1 MKKTSE
7 GKPAKGSAKEKRR
20 APARTT
26 LRKAK
31 DETASSQNRVIEG
44 INRILQES
52 LLCETEEQLV
62 RVCLEVAKE
71 LTGSQLGI
79 MALVSEKERADV
91 TGFSQQDYWVHD
103 TSIQKG
109 ASGLAGLDNIC
120 ARVFS
125 EKKSLLTNDP
135 TSLADL
141 GGVVKE
147 GFSIQSLLALPL
159 ITSAKPVG
167 IVAVANRD
175 GGYRKEDLAVL
186 EVLKPVFVEVVTH
199 KRAETETRK
208 MAQFPQSNP
217 NPVLRVDGEGTI
229 LYVNPPAQRMLE
241 TMGWRAGTP
250 LPKPLHRNV
259 TAVLR
264 SGTCQEIELTGTNE
278 HAWAF
283 SLSPNVTAGEV
294 NIYAR
299 DVTAMR
305 QAEDELKRRNE
316 ELETARAA
324 TEYEKDRLDA
334 VMSALPVGVAITDSH
349 GAYDGYNAAFEQIWG
364 GESVDGRGSCK
375 AWWAD
380 TGKPVAPGE
389 WASAQA
395 AEKNR
400 PVTGQ
405 LLEIERFDGSR
416 RFILNSAAPVHD
428 SDGRIIGSAVA
439 LQDVTE
445 LRNAEEAII
454 RAKREWQSVFD
465 SVPDLITILDTRH
478 RVVRANR
485 AMADHLGVTP
495 QECIGMECFRGV
507 HGTGAP
513 PSYCPHRKTLADGQ
527 AHTAEI
533 HEEKLGGDFLISCT
547 PIFDEKGKMTGSVH
561 IAHDI
566 TERRRIENDLRESE
580 ERLRLAQE
588 AAGIEIWDFDPR
600 SGVMECNAR
609 VKAWWGLS
617 PESTYTYDRWL
628 EGLHP
633 EDREAAVANVRRSLE
648 PEGPGRQ
655 DMEYRVA
662 QSDGSYRW
670 LSVRAQTHFEDT
682 KNGRQAV
689 RVIGAMQDVTERK
702 RAEEALRQAR
712 DELERRVE
720 ERTAELRQTSL
731 YARSLIETSLDP
743 LLTISP
749 DGRITDVN
757 RAMETETGVA
767 RSELVGSDFSE
778 YFTDPGQAKE
788 GYQRVLSD
796 GELRDYPLTI
806 RHISGSTTDVLYNAA
821 IYRNEAGEVQGVF
834 AAARDVTQRKRTE
847 DALRRSEAL
856 LEKAQR
862 IARLGSWEWNLV
874 TNDLVWSDQ
883 VFHILGLSPQDP
895 APTYPKYL
903 ELVHPDD
910 RGRLEEHLRRVLDGE
925 EVCNIKYRVL
935 RRDGEIR
942 TVHGQGELHF
952 AEDGTPAHM
961 VGTVMDITEQAR
973 AEEEA
978 RARQQQLVQADKVVS
993 LGILV
998 SGVAHEINNPNHA
1011 IMSNMAAFTGVWEN
1025 ARPILDRFHRDF
1037 GDFVLGGYEYSA
1049 YRDTISRMLTDAL
1062 ANSRRIEVIVN
1073 ELRDFA
1079 RHSPEAQMTALDV
1092 NSVVKSATVLISN
1105 LVQKSTDRF
1114 SIVCADNLP
1123 LVRGNHQR
1131 LEQVVIN
1138 LVQNACH
1145 ALPSRDKGI
1154 CVTTS
1159 FTPDGGT
1166 VAIEVYDEGIGIS
1179 EENLKHLADPF
1190 FTTKR
1195 AIGGTGLGLW
1205 VSFNIAYEHGGTLT
1219 FSSKQGEWTRAVL
1232 EVPIAEQ
1239 HEAHHEITTKEGS
1252 EQ

>member
-1 MKKTSE
+1 MGSWRLDIRRDELLWSDETYRIFGIPEGTPMSYERFLDTVHPDDRPLVDEKWSAGLRGDRYDIQHRIVVGNMVRWVRELAELEFEDGQLAGGFGIVQDITDRKEMEEALRTSE
-7 GKPAKGSAKEKRR
+7 KRYRALFSGMTEGFALHEIVTDTQGQPCDYRFLDINPAFER
-20 APARTT
+20 
-26 LRKAK
+26 
-31 DETASSQNRVIEG
+31 
-44 INRILQES
+44 
-52 LLCETEEQLV
+52 
-62 RVCLEVAKE
+62 
-71 LTGSQLGI
+71 LTGLKRADIVG
-79 MALVSEKERADV
+79 ALVSEVLPE
-91 TGFSQQDYWVHD
+91 
-103 TSIQKG
+103 
-109 ASGLAGLDNIC
+109 
-120 ARVFS
+120 
-125 EKKSLLTNDP
+125 NDP
-135 TSLADL
+135 YWTEVY
-141 GGVVKE
+141 GK
-147 GFSIQSLLALPL
+147 
-159 ITSAKPVG
+159 
-167 IVAVANRD
+167 VA
-175 GGYRKEDLAVL
+175 
-186 EVLKPVFVEVVTH
+186 
-199 KRAETETRK
+199 
-208 MAQFPQSNP
+208 
-217 NPVLRVDGEGTI
+217 
-229 LYVNPPAQRMLE
+229 
-241 TMGWRAGTP
+241 
-250 LPKPLHRNV
+250 
-259 TAVLR
+259 
-264 SGTCQEIELTGTNE
+264 LTGE
-278 HAWAF
+278 
-283 SLSPNVTAGEV
+283 
-294 NIYAR
+294 
-299 DVTAMR
+299 
-305 QAEDELKRRNE
+305 
-316 ELETARAA
+316 
-324 TEYEKDRLDA
+324 A
-334 VMSALPVGVAITDSH
+334 V
-349 GAYDGYNAAFEQIWG
+349 
-364 GESVDGRGSCK
+364 
-375 AWWAD
+375 
-380 TGKPVAPGE
+380 
-389 WASAQA
+389 
-395 AEKNR
+395 
-400 PVTGQ
+400 
-405 LLEIERFDGSR
+405 
-416 RFILNSAAPVHD
+416 
-428 SDGRIIGSAVA
+428 
-439 LQDVTE
+439 
-445 LRNAEEAII
+445 
-454 RAKREWQSVFD
+454 
-465 SVPDLITILDTRH
+465 
-478 RVVRANR
+478 
-485 AMADHLGVTP
+485 
-495 QECIGMECFRGV
+495 
-507 HGTGAP
+507 
-513 PSYCPHRKTLADGQ
+513 
-527 AHTAEI
+527 
-533 HEEKLGGDFLISCT
+533 
-547 PIFDEKGKMTGSVH
+547 
-561 IAHDI
+561 
-566 TERRRIENDLRESE
+566 
-580 ERLRLAQE
+580 
-588 AAGIEIWDFDPR
+588 
-600 SGVMECNAR
+600 
-609 VKAWWGLS
+609 
-617 PESTYTYDRWL
+617 
-628 EGLHP
+628 
-633 EDREAAVANVRRSLE
+633 
-648 PEGPGRQ
+648 
-655 DMEYRVA
+655 
-662 QSDGSYRW
+662 
-670 LSVRAQTHFEDT
+670 HFEDYAT
-682 KNGRQAV
+682 PLKRWYDVFAYCPAPRQFAV
-689 RVIGAMQDVTERK
+689 IFMDITERK

-978 RARQQQLVQADKVVS
+978 RARQQQLVQADKMVS

-1159 FTPDGGT
+1159 LTPDGGT